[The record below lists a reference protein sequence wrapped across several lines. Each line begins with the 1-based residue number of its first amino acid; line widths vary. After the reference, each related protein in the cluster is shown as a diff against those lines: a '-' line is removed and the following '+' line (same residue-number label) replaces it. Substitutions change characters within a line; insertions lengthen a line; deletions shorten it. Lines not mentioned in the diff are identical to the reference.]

1 MTAAAIRPL
10 RIAVVGSGPVGLEAA
25 LYGRCL
31 GHDVRLFERGEVAH
45 GVLSW
50 RHVRM
55 LSPWAMNR
63 TPLGTRR
70 IAEAGYRVPADSVCP
85 TGAELAEQYLLPL
98 ARDPLLA
105 GHIRVHSR
113 VVQIGRDGLLKGD
126 LVGRAGRARHAFR
139 LLVEDRG
146 GEHIEHA
153 DVVLDCSG
161 TYGYPNALGDGG
173 IPAPGE
179 RWLSSRL
186 WRHIPDVLGRDRDRF
201 AGRKVLVVGG
211 GLSAATAVCALVE
224 LRRQEPRTE
233 VVWAVRREGL
243 TPYMPLPDDPLAS
256 RAALMHAANDLARAG
271 VAGGG
276 ELRFLH
282 GVFVESL
289 SAEGPRLRVVLRQ
302 GADRWHEE
310 LCDEI
315 IGLTGY
321 GPDPTLYRELQ
332 VHECYATGGL
342 MKLAAALGGGSGD
355 CLAQPAMGPEVLRS
369 PEPHFFV
376 LGAKS
381 YGRNSAFLLRTGHA
395 QIRQVF
401 CLLHEDPGLDLYAG
415 QAGAA

>member
-1 MTAAAIRPL
+1 
-10 RIAVVGSGPVGLEAA
+10 
-25 LYGRCL
+25 
-31 GHDVRLFERGEVAH
+31 
-45 GVLSW
+45 
-50 RHVRM
+50 
-55 LSPWAMNR
+55 MNR

-70 IAEAGYRVPADSVCP
+70 LAEAGYRVPEDSICP

-98 ARDPLLA
+98 SRDPLLA
-105 GHIRVHSR
+105 GHIQTHSR

-126 LVGRAGRARHAFR
+126 LIGRPGRARHAFR
-139 LLVEDRG
+139 LLVEDRS

-161 TYGYPNALGDGG
+161 TYGHPNALGDGG

-179 RWLSSRL
+179 RWLGSRL
-186 WRHIPDVLGRDRDRF
+186 WRHIPDVLGRDRHRF
-201 AGRKVLVVGG
+201 AGRKVLVVGA
-211 GLSAATAVCALVE
+211 GLSAATVACALVE
-224 LRRQEPRTE
+224 LQRQEPRTE

-243 TPYMPLPDDPLAS
+243 TPYVPIPGDPLPS
-256 RAALMHAANDLARAG
+256 RAALMHAANELARAG
-271 VAGGG
+271 ATQGGK
-276 ELRFLH
+276 LRFLH

-289 SAEGPRLRVVLRQ
+289 SAEGPRLRVLLRQ

-310 LCDEI
+310 LCDEV

-342 MKLAAALGGGSGD
+342 MRLAAALVGAGGD
-355 CLAQPAMGPEVLRS
+355 CLAQPALGPELLQS
-369 PEPHFFV
+369 PEPRFFV

-381 YGRNSAFLLRTGHA
+381 YGRNSAFLLRTGHE

-401 CLLHEDPGLDLYAG
+401 CLLHEDPQLDLYAAPPG
-415 QAGAA
+415 TR